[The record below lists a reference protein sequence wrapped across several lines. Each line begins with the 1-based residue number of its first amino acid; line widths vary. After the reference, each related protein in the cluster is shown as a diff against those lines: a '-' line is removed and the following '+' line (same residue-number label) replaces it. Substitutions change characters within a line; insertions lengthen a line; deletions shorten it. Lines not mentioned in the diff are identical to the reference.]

1 MDVCMVDG
9 GVENCRNKLI
19 YYLLTRAKA
28 NWRIIHKFVGKFN
41 REIVANV
48 LQRTLSCIILCINE
62 NYFLN
67 A

>member
-1 MDVCMVDG
+1 MVDC

-19 YYLLTRAKA
+19 YYLLMREKA
-28 NWRIIHKFVGKFN
+28 NLGIIHKFVGKFN